1 MAREPRLES
10 SARNSDSWP
19 PSQSPSPANA
29 EHPTKANE
37 AGNLKVWLW
46 RGLLIA
52 VVAGIIGSSLYVRH
66 GGALHGETDMYLVA
80 HLSERSFLSKIICP
94 HSADAKFYEA
104 RPLSHLLENLD
115 AHFVYWSY
123 LAGYPHFFSVV
134 TFGVLLGITCLHW
147 HFGVHRLRLDKLTL
161 LLLVALFWTNPNI
174 YFAGMCLRT
183 GKIAVAFFVYAGMCV
198 FLSRMVR
205 VEGADGAK
213 IGEPDGPKNPLFLYF
228 CLALAACFSDPQ
240 GVVMVLLLSGGAMV
254 WSAVLKSKEA
264 LRASLA
270 GGGACGVHTLFSL
283 WLAPILVRKL
293 SGFEVSNAFGHFDEA
308 GSHSKALENLKEGA
322 SVTCDIVSFGF
333 GDMPAWVFC
342 AVVLGVLAAVFMLR
356 TETATRRK
364 SGRLKHPGI
373 LIGMTVVVLALAN
386 VAVYAVMIATHP
398 PLAWDDILRGGYYPL
413 PTVVFWFMALTVL
426 LRLLQDRFRF
436 SRGVVW
442 SVLVVLL
449 GFNAESLPDH
459 FLVIGKGHLRGFIQA
474 TPSLLSELR
483 RLGKEPA
490 GKATARKYDTQKSSE
505 HYEAST
511 MLRNPMMDINMH
523 APIDVNA
530 FLKSSR
536 YLNFLRSKKGLDF
549 YEPW

>member
-1 MAREPRLES
+1 M
-10 SARNSDSWP
+10 
-19 PSQSPSPANA
+19 
-29 EHPTKANE
+29 
-37 AGNLKVWLW
+37 W

-66 GGALHGETDMYLVA
+66 GGVLHGETDMYLVD
-80 HLSERSFLSKIICP
+80 HLSERSLLSKIICP
-94 HSADAKFYEA
+94 HSIDAQDYMA

-123 LAGYPHFFSVV
+123 LAGCPHFFSIV
-134 TFGVLLGITCLHW
+134 TFALLLGVTCLHW
-147 HFGVHRLRLDKLTL
+147 RFGVNRLKIDKFTI

-174 YFAGMCLRT
+174 YFAGMCLRM
-183 GKIAVAFFVYAGMCV
+183 GKIAAAFFVYAGMYV
-198 FLSRMVR
+198 FLSRMIR
-205 VEGADGAK
+205 VEAEGGAK
-213 IGEPDGPKNPLFLYF
+213 IGEPDVPKRSPFVYF
-228 CLALAACFSDPQ
+228 GLALAACFSDLQ
-240 GVVMVLLLSGGAMV
+240 GVFMVLLLSGGAVV

-264 LRASLA
+264 LLASLA
-270 GGGACGVHTLFSL
+270 GGAACGVHTLFSL

-308 GSHSKALENLKEGA
+308 GPHLKALEALKEGA
-322 SVTCDIVSFGF
+322 SVTCDIMSFGF
-333 GDMPAWVFC
+333 GDLPAWIFC
-342 AVVLGVLAAVFMLR
+342 AVVLGLLAAVFMLR

-373 LIGMTVVVLALAN
+373 LLGMTVLVLALAN
-386 VAVYAVMIATHP
+386 VVMYALMIARHP
-398 PLAWDDILRGGYYPL
+398 PLAWDDTRRGGYYPL
-413 PTVVFWFMALTVL
+413 PTVVFWFLVLTVL

-436 SRGVVW
+436 GRGAVW
-442 SVLVVLL
+442 AVLVVLIS
-449 GFNAESLPDH
+449 FNVETLPDH

-483 RLGKEPA
+483 RLRKEPA
-490 GKATARKYDTQKSSE
+490 GQAPARKYDTQQSSKR
-505 HYEAST
+505 YEVST
-511 MLRNPMMDINMH
+511 MLRNPMLDINMH

-536 YLNFLRSKKGLDF
+536 YVNFLRSKKGLDF